1 MGIVTVPTA
10 QNDIRRVDVLP
21 AGTRRIFGAC
31 DLRPCGGGPEPEKR
45 IVAITPKQRAYL
57 KSLAHHL
64 KPVAFV
70 GKEGLSDA
78 TIRSVEEALSNRE
91 LIKVKVLE
99 ASPSNV
105 REAGAELEQRIAGA
119 ELVQTIG
126 RIAVLYRP
134 HPEKPQIE
142 LP

>member
-1 MGIVTVPTA
+1 M
-10 QNDIRRVDVLP
+10 
-21 AGTRRIFGAC
+21 
-31 DLRPCGGGPEPEKR
+31 R

-70 GKEGLSDA
+70 GKEGVSDA
-78 TIRSVEEALSNRE
+78 TVRSVEEALSNRE

>member
-1 MGIVTVPTA
+1 M
-10 QNDIRRVDVLP
+10 
-21 AGTRRIFGAC
+21 
-31 DLRPCGGGPEPEKR
+31 
-45 IVAITPKQRAYL
+45 AITPKQRAHL

-70 GKEGLSDA
+70 GKEGVGDS
-78 TIRSVEEALSNRE
+78 TIRSVEEALNTRE

-105 REAGAELEQRIAGA
+105 REAGAELGQRIDNA

-134 HPEKPQIE
+134 HPVKPQIE